1 MKKEMYRLTAVVV
14 VSVEIRNTRKN
25 HTNTIDQTICPV
37 KKKPALLAGFND
49 LNHTQ

>member
-1 MKKEMYRLTAVVV
+1 MYRLIAVIIA
-14 VSVEIRNTRKN
+14 SVEIRNTHKN
-25 HTNTIDQTICPV
+25 HIQTVDQIIWLV